1 MIMNS
6 KDTQPWLAFISAKPD
21 PQTGKIRIFE
31 SAAEARGSGL
41 PYTAVPRGSENDE
54 AQALQ
59 SAIDRVKSGTIS

>member
-1 MIMNS
+1 MTT
-6 KDTQPWLAFISAKPD
+6 KDSQPWQTYISAKPD
-21 PQTGKIRIFE
+21 PATGKIRIFE

-59 SAIDRVKSGTIS
+59 DAIDRVRGSL

>member
-1 MIMNS
+1 MTT
-6 KDTQPWLAFISAKPD
+6 KDSQPWQTYISARPD
-21 PQTGKIRIFE
+21 PATGKIRIFD

-59 SAIDRVKSGTIS
+59 DAIDRVRGSL